1 VKHTDRF
8 ASVTIALLA
17 VCAAPRCP
25 AAGEAPVAN
34 GAPPAN
40 AAQLE
45 FHASDRCV
53 MCHDGMVSAKGEP
66 FSIGSDWSISL
77 MANSSHD
84 PYWLASVRRETLD
97 HRPAQAQ
104 IENECSACHLPIPN
118 VEAKA
123 AGRPAGIFAHVKATG
138 FDSQVAADGVTC
150 SVCHQISSER
160 LGQADSYNGNFVITA
175 PARGNVHP
183 EYGPYDIAAGLKEV
197 MRSSTGGLEPNRGDH
212 IRSARLC
219 ATCHTLITTARDA
232 EGRKTGSLNEQMPY
246 PEWLHSDYRDRQTC
260 QECHMP
266 PVDGATPVARILAVA
281 RPDARHHLFVGA
293 NFLLQRMFGAFHD
306 ELNTV
311 ADPAAFADAAD
322 RTIRY
327 LGSRAATLT
336 LSAGRDGPGRVDAH
350 VSVDN
355 LGGHKLPTAYPSRRV
370 WIHLTLYDRNHR
382 VLFESG
388 ALNRDGS
395 IVGNDNDADPARYE
409 PHYARITRPDQ
420 VQIYE
425 AILKDASGHVTTGLI
440 SAVDYLKDNRLLP
453 HGFDKSSAPAEIA
466 VRGAASSDDGF
477 TGRGHRIE
485 YLMETSGAPGPYRLV
500 AELWYQPVGYRWAHN
515 LAPYPASETQRF
527 VTEFESMAA
536 GSAVMLSSASAQI
549 D

>member
-1 VKHTDRF
+1 
-8 ASVTIALLA
+8 VTRNKRQAGLILVALAA
-17 VCAAPRCP
+17 VAAQRCP
-25 AAGEAPVAN
+25 AAED
-34 GAPPAN
+34 APPAS

-45 FHASDRCV
+45 FHPSPRCV
-53 MCHDGMVSAKGEP
+53 ICHDGMVTEKGEP

-97 HRPAQAQ
+97 HPPADGQ
-104 IENECSACHLPIPN
+104 IQNECSACHLPIPN
-118 VEAKA
+118 AEAKA
-123 AGRPAGIFAHVKATG
+123 AGRPAQIFAHIKPGG
-138 FDSQVAADGVTC
+138 FDTEVAADGVTC
-150 SVCHQISSER
+150 SVCHQISSEK
-160 LGQADSYNGNFVITA
+160 LGQPDSYNGNFVITA
-175 PARGNVHP
+175 PDRQHVHP

-197 MRSSTGGLEPNRGDH
+197 MRSSTGGLEPNRAGH
-212 IRSARLC
+212 IRSAQLC
-219 ATCHTLITTARDA
+219 ATCHTLITAARDA

-266 PVDGATPVARILAVA
+266 PVDGATPVARVLAVD
-281 RPDARHHLFVGA
+281 RPGARHHLFVGA
-293 NFLLQRMFGAFHD
+293 NFLLQRMLGSFHD
-306 ELNTV
+306 ELNTA
-311 ADPAAFADAAD
+311 ADPAAFAEAAD

-327 LGSRAATLT
+327 LQARAAAITV
-336 LSAGRDGPGRVDAH
+336 SAARDGAGRVDAH

-370 WIHLTLYDRNHR
+370 WIHLVLYDRDQR

-395 IVGNDNDADPARYE
+395 IAGNDNDADPQRYE
-409 PHYARITRPDQ
+409 PHYARITQPDQ

-425 AILKDASGHVTTGLI
+425 AILKDPSGRVTTGLL

-453 HGFDKSSAPAEIA
+453 HGFDKSSVPAEIA
-466 VRGAASSDDGF
+466 VRGAAASDDGF

-485 YLMETSGAPGPYRLV
+485 YLMGTSGAPGPYRLV

-515 LAPYPASETQRF
+515 LAPYAASEPRRF
-527 VTEFESMAA
+527 VAEFESMAA
-536 GSAVMLSSASAQI
+536 GSAVMLGSASARV